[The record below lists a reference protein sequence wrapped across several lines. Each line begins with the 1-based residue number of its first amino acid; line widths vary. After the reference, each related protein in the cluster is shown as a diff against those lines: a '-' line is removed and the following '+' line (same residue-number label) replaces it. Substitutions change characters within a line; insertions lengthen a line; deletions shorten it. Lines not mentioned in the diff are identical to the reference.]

1 MTKDEALRMAIEA
14 LIHHTEQTRPIEDT
28 NKAIQACKEALGVRQ
43 MTKNEALRMAIDAM
57 EESKDILEYE
67 GMIPDGYEEA
77 IQACKE
83 ALAETQEPVII
94 KQENGMVLK
103 LGYDELP
110 NGTAFYTTPPSREWQ
125 GLKTIDIANLLN
137 DFNIP
142 LHDFDIHLPD
152 CNIPFEWDK
161 KFLAFARAT
170 EAKLREKNG

>member
-1 MTKDEALRMAIEA
+1 MTKDTALRMAIEVMDLYDYTGSA
-14 LIHHTEQTRPIEDT
+14 
-28 NKAIQACKEALGVRQ
+28 
-43 MTKNEALRMAIDAM
+43 
-57 EESKDILEYE
+57 EESALYNK
-67 GMIPDGYEEA
+67 A

-83 ALAETQEPVII
+83 ALAETQEPMII

-170 EAKLREKNG
+170 EAKLREING